1 MILSVF
7 RWYKVLFSLFTLLF
21 LFSGCRYLD
30 PSIMIRTPKNYKFD
44 DFPAPRDSQYVIGI
58 NDNLSILLVA
68 DGGFPLVDI
77 VNANYDVSRGAGIA
91 QGVGTQVNFFVEY
104 DGTIKMPVLGR
115 IRVVGMTLRALE
127 DTLEFL
133 FSKHYR
139 DPYVQVRVLNQRVI
153 VFPGQGG
160 SAKIVRFENPNMTL
174 FEAIAASGGI
184 TSGAKAYRIKLIR
197 GDLKNPKIFLINL
210 ATIDGMKDAD
220 LVLKPND
227 IIYVEPRERLIDY
240 LRSEVLPWATMTFVF
255 SNFVTTIFLLRN
267 VLKL

>member
-1 MILSVF
+1 
-7 RWYKVLFSLFTLLF
+7 
-21 LFSGCRYLD
+21 
-30 PSIMIRTPKNYKFD
+30 MIRTPRDYKFD
-44 DFPAPRDSQYVIGI
+44 DFPAPRDSQYVIGV

-68 DGGFPLVDI
+68 DGGFPLIDI
-77 VNANYDVSRGAGIA
+77 VSANLEVARDVAGGRQGA
-91 QGVGTQVNFFVEY
+91 QVTFLVEY

-115 IRVVGMTLRALE
+115 LKVVGLTVRALE
-127 DTLEFL
+127 DTLERL

-160 SAKIVRFENPNMTL
+160 SAKIIKFENPNMTL

-227 IIYVEPRERLIDY
+227 IIYVEPRERFLDY
-240 LRSEVLPWATMTFVF
+240 LRNEVVPWAMVVF
-255 SNFVTTIFLLRN
+255 TLSNFVTSIFILRN
-267 VLKL
+267 IFN